1 MECVH
6 KEGSEAITHSD
17 TSLRSGQ
24 SSGVLTQGR
33 DWLLMC
39 GLYLRK
45 AIVPFLRGL
54 AEFPKEGNQGKGEHL
69 FKEAR
74 EDLLCSEHG

>member
-1 MECVH
+1 M
-6 KEGSEAITHSD
+6 
-17 TSLRSGQ
+17 
-24 SSGVLTQGR
+24 
-33 DWLLMC
+33 LMC
-39 GLYLRK
+39 SLYLRK